1 MTIGKGSIY
10 FNYMDWLQIKRVL
23 RAGVLSFSRNAFVSF
38 ASILVMT
45 VTLFTVGTTIFAGVI
60 LNSALLE
67 LRDKADVNVYFTTNA
82 PEDRILEMK
91 ASLEALPEVAG
102 VEYLS
107 RDEALA
113 AFRERH
119 KNDQLTLQA
128 LDELADNPL
137 GAVLNVKAK
146 DISQYET
153 IAAFLQDQQAS
164 PQGGP
169 SIVDKINFYDE
180 QHRAALE
187 RLQRI
192 TSSAQRLGIIIIA
205 LLIATTLAISFNTL
219 RLAIYTSRDE
229 IQVMRLVGANV
240 FYIRA
245 PFMVEGV
252 LYGLV
257 AGIATL
263 LIFYPLTWWL
273 GGATGNFFGG
283 VNIFSYYLSH
293 FLYFFLII
301 VGTGVLLG
309 ALASFMAVRRYLKI

>member
-1 MTIGKGSIY
+1 M
-10 FNYMDWLQIKRVL
+10 NWVLIKRVF
-23 RAGVLSFSRNAFVSF
+23 RAGLLNFSRNAFVSF

-60 LNSALLE
+60 LGSALTE

-82 PEDRILEMK
+82 PEERMLEMK
-91 ASLEALPEVAG
+91 ASLEALPEVAQ

-107 RDEALA
+107 REEALA
-113 AFRERH
+113 QFRERH
-119 KNDQLTLQA
+119 KNDQLTLSA
-128 LDELADNPL
+128 LEELEDNPL

-146 DISQYET
+146 DISQYES
-153 IAAFLQDQQAS
+153 IAAFLQDQQTVEPGS
-164 PQGGP
+164 T
-169 SIVDKINFYDE
+169 SIIDKINFYDE

-187 RLQRI
+187 RLSLI
-192 TSSAQRLGIIIIA
+192 TDSAQRLGLIIIA
-205 LLIATTLAISFNTL
+205 LLIATTIAISFNTL
-219 RLAIYTSRDE
+219 RLAIYSSRDE
-229 IQVMRLVGANV
+229 IQVMRLVGAGS

-252 LYGLV
+252 LYGLI
-257 AGIATL
+257 AGITTL

-283 VNIFSYYLSH
+283 VNIFEYYVGH

-301 VGTGVLLG
+301 IGTGVVLG
-309 ALASFMAVRRYLKI
+309 AIASYLAVRRYLKI